1 MMSIIAINIGI
12 HKGGKRTSLILDQY
26 LLRVG
31 AQAWAGYLSR
41 EGCAEMLKDLR
52 EKASRNTAVQVLWQH
67 DHRHEVLATL
77 GHPARFMDAMTS
89 IGKKPAPIKPRV
101 PDPFV
106 RRIILMAR
114 AAGWWHDAGKLMPI
128 FQCTVR
134 GEKTAPHPIRH
145 QTLSFYLLR
154 QWILK
159 RIEQGDVECS
169 QKGEWST
176 GFLERDI
183 TAAVVLTHHAKASKA
198 GVGEYYL
205 STEKGFGLWPETNV
219 KGAVNGMVLA
229 NIGASWL
236 DAAKAAVQ
244 RLAAHDAGIVCAENH
259 ALAFYATRLTMMMA
273 DHAVS
278 SLEKDSDY
286 DGRADVR
293 PDKDTTY
300 AKSEPWIP
308 LSDHLDHV
316 ARQAGH
322 AAHGLFMHP
331 WNRLQNRPESMARS
345 VSERFRW
352 QERAAAAIRAAG
364 VAERDGFFGAIIAE
378 TGSGKTQGG
387 FRIMSALGGGAPRFT
402 LGLGFGALAIQ
413 SGVEY
418 RRDIGLNQEEVAIFV
433 GHRHRQALKESERN
447 LTKGT
452 TTKDNGDFFSMEN
465 SAGMDDHRLPT
476 VFVHAVGRTKLMLTT
491 PVVIMTIDHIMAAM
505 EADRGGYVAG
515 AMRAVTA
522 DLLIDEID
530 SFSPSDLHAI
540 ARLIYLVASF
550 GRKVVVSSATM
561 TPEIGE
567 MLFDAYQ
574 TGYAKFQSAFGRGR
588 LFAGVFANSGVMSH
602 VAMRDESGD
611 ASLFSDAFSRVAESV
626 AERLSNS
633 LHRRRMAVMDVAGF
647 RDEASIYAALA
658 SQAIELALKH
668 HTAMPDWG
676 GAWFSTGFVRF
687 NLVKRA
693 QGFSMWLMQ
702 NAAKLE
708 HEYAVR
714 IRLNGY
720 TSAMDTVSRKSLE
733 RDLGRLLCRKDDEWS
748 AMPVI
753 RALGNTPIPTV
764 FIVATTPV
772 IEVGRDYDFD
782 WCILEPS
789 SDMSIIQSAGRVLRH
804 RFIAMPDEPNVI
816 LMGGSIRAILRDHA
830 GAEPY
835 GYPGPGFQ
843 QKNPL
848 DNKDN
853 WKQRWPQPLD
863 AARTLF
869 GADVYNSGIHAGYRL
884 TRAQTAADRF
894 DRETIRYVH
903 LGRGAYGGVSAEDDL
918 CLSSFLG
925 MENPWRDDRFDDIK
939 FRDGDEGESLVE
951 MRYDHGKG
959 WLDVSNHD
967 TKHVSFEPVTI
978 DASAL
983 LFAYRIEDGTRV
995 LVPTSL
1001 TERIKRFAASLGVLR

>member
-1 MMSIIAINIGI
+1 MMSIIAINIGL
-12 HKGGKRTSLILDQY
+12 HKGGKRASLILDQY

-41 EGCAEMLKDLR
+41 EGCAEMLKELR

-77 GHPARFMDAMTS
+77 GHPGRFMDAMTS
-89 IGKKPAPIKPRV
+89 IGKKPAPIKLRI

-134 GEKTAPHPIRH
+134 AEKTGSHPIRH

-154 QWILK
+154 EWFSSGF
-159 RIEQGDVECS
+159 EQGDVACK
-169 QKGEWST
+169 QKGAWSA
-176 GFLERDI
+176 GFGLEREI
-183 TAAVVLTHHAKASKA
+183 SAAVVLTHHAKASKA

-205 STEKGFGLWPETNV
+205 SAEKGFGSWTETDV
-219 KGAVNGMVLA
+219 RGVVLA
-229 NIGASWL
+229 NIEASWL
-236 DAAKAAVQ
+236 DAAQAAAQ
-244 RLAAHDAGIVCAENH
+244 RLAAHDTGIVRAENH
-259 ALAFYATRLTMMMA
+259 ALAFYATRLAMMMA

-278 SLEKDSDY
+278 SLEKDPAY
-286 DGRADVR
+286 DGRADAH
-293 PDKDTTY
+293 PDKDTMY

-308 LSDHLDHV
+308 LADHLDNV
-316 ARQAGH
+316 ARQADH

-331 WNRLQNRPESMARS
+331 WNRLENRPESMARS

-352 QERAAAAIRAAG
+352 QEQAAAAIRAAG
-364 VAERDGFFGAIIAE
+364 VAEGDGFFGAIIAE

-433 GHRHRQALKESERN
+433 GHRHRAALKESERN
-447 LTKGT
+447 LREADKRP
-452 TTKDNGDFFSMEN
+452 DDMDFIME
-465 SAGMDDHRLPT
+465 SSTGMDDLRLPA
-476 VFVHAVGRTKLMLTT
+476 VFAHAMGRAKPMLTT

-515 AMRAVTA
+515 AIRAVTA

-574 TGYAKFQSAFGRGR
+574 SGYAKFQSAFGRGR
-588 LFAGVFANSGVMSH
+588 LFAGVFSNRGLISQ
-602 VAMRDESGD
+602 VAMRDDSGG
-611 ASLFSDAFSRVAESV
+611 ASLFSNAFSRVGGSV
-626 AERLSNS
+626 AESLSHS
-633 LHRRRMAVMDVAGF
+633 HHRRRMAVMDIVGLS
-647 RDEASIYAALA
+647 DENSIYGALA
-658 SQAIELALKH
+658 KQVIELALKH

-693 QGFSMWLMQ
+693 QRFAMWLMQ
-702 NAAKLE
+702 NTIKLE
-708 HEYAVR
+708 QEYGVR

-720 TSAMDTVSRKSLE
+720 TSAMDSISRKSLE
-733 RDLGRLLCRKDDEWS
+733 RDLGKLLCRKHDEWS

-753 RALGNTPIPTV
+753 HELGHAPKSTV
-764 FIVATTPV
+764 FIVTTTPV

-804 RFIAMPDEPNVI
+804 RFMSMPDEPNVI
-816 LMGGSIRAILRDHA
+816 LMGGSIRATLKEHV
-830 GAEPY
+830 GAESY

-843 QKNPL
+843 QKSPL
-848 DNKDN
+848 GKDDFN
-853 WKQRWPQPLD
+853 WNEPWPRPL
-863 AARTLF
+863 AEARILF

-884 TRAQTAADRF
+884 TRARTAADRF
-894 DRETIRYVH
+894 DRETIQYVH
-903 LGRGAYGGVSAEDDL
+903 LGRGTYGGASKEDDL
-918 CLSSFLG
+918 CLKSFLG
-925 MENPWRDDRFDDIK
+925 MENPWRDDRFDVIK
-939 FRDGDEGESLVE
+939 FRANDEGESLVE
-951 MRYDHGKG
+951 MRYDHAKG
-959 WLDVSNHD
+959 WLDLSNPGAV
-967 TKHVSFEPVTI
+967 HVNNFKPVTI
-978 DASAL
+978 DVSAL

-995 LVPTSL
+995 FVPASL
-1001 TERIKRFAASLGVLR
+1001 IDADRRFAASLGVLR